1 MWYESSLQS
10 SLSVALDHLD
20 EILLH
25 CKLLGPLASNIL
37 KHGTIGLVSSRYR
50 SVLIIFQPLLLFRPD
65 AVTMG
70 EIGLDLMHILS
81 VAVPVVKFQKEI
93 YPTGICHSFDIAIA
107 LDKLAC
113 YRLIPGG
120 SGCNSYL
127 EKVALLSLLMR
138 AFQIVPVV
146 SGGGFLVFR
155 DSLKIQVTTSEML
168 DIIGLW
174 ENCMA

>member
-1 MWYESSLQS
+1 MWYESSLRS
-10 SLSVALDHLD
+10 SLSVALDCLN

-25 CKLLGPLASNIL
+25 YKLLGPLASDIL
-37 KHGTIGLVSSRYR
+37 KHGTVGLVSSRYR
-50 SVLIIFQPLLLFRPD
+50 SVLIIFQSLLLFRPD
-65 AVTMG
+65 AATMG

-81 VAVPVVKFQKEI
+81 AAVPVIKFQKEI
-93 YPTGICHSFDIAIA
+93 YPTGICHYFDIAIA
-107 LDKLAC
+107 LNKLAC
-113 YRLIPGG
+113 YQLIPGG

-127 EKVALLSLLMR
+127 EKVAPPSPLMR

-146 SGGGFLVFR
+146 SGGGFFVFR

-168 DIIGLW
+168 NIIGLW